1 MDTDELKGKMKQGVG
16 KAQEAWG
23 DATDDPE
30 TEIEGE
36 QKQTE
41 GKIQEGWGNVKDTA
55 GDLMDDD
62 RD

>member
-30 TEIEGE
+30 TEAEGE
-36 QKQTE
+36 QKQAE

-62 RD
+62 RN

>member
-30 TEIEGE
+30 TEAEGE
-36 QKQTE
+36 QKQAD

-62 RD
+62 RN